1 MDWEELTMAK
11 VIIEAAINGAT
22 ATKKLNPH
30 IPYSAQEIATDAIAA
45 CNAGAALV
53 HFHAR
58 DPETGKFV
66 FEHGSHYLE
75 VYRRARAAS
84 EVLLWPGA
92 DIMHMSK
99 REPASMPD
107 LLFCDP
113 GSLNLVSYDP
123 TTKRIRNENSIYKN
137 SIDYTRRHLAKVR
150 ELGLRPT
157 VNMFEPGF
165 VRATLLFLEQGL
177 LTEPLMVKFYFG
189 GPELPFGLPPSL
201 KSLEAYLEMF
211 SGVRIN
217 WFAATLGGDNLPLVP
232 IIVSNGGHVRVGLE
246 DHHYA
251 AEGHLSNAQI
261 VERAATA
268 VRSAGAE
275 VATPVE
281 ARRILEL

>member
-1 MDWEELTMAK
+1 MAK

-30 IPYSAQEIATDAIAA
+30 IPYSAEEIAADAVAA

-66 FEHGSHYLE
+66 FEHGAHYLE
-75 VYRRARAAS
+75 VYRRVRAAS

-92 DIMHMSK
+92 DIMQISK
-99 REPASMPD
+99 SEPASMPD

-113 GSLNLVSYDP
+113 GSLNLVSYEP
-123 TTKRIRNENSIYKN
+123 ATKRIRNESAIYQN
-137 SIDYTRRHLAKVR
+137 SIDYTRRHLAKIR

-165 VRATLLFLEQGL
+165 VRATLLFLDQGL

-211 SGVRIN
+211 RGVRIN

-232 IIVSNGGHVRVGLE
+232 IIVSTGGHVRVGLE
-246 DHHYA
+246 DHHYEP
-251 AEGHLSNAQI
+251 EGHLSNAQI
-261 VERAATA
+261 VERAAA
-268 VRSAGAE
+268 AIRSSGGE
-275 VATPVE
+275 VTTPIE
-281 ARRILEL
+281 ARHILEL